1 LNDENLITFDKLT
14 PRERTEISRKGAI
27 ASNKVQ
33 KQKKMMREVVQ
44 NLMKMEL
51 NADTVSTLKEK
62 LPFLEDG
69 MDMQTAIVLGQM
81 KSAIDGNSKA
91 FELLSTMNDAEN
103 GNKANDYEQ
112 ELSVD
117 ELRGLLDGIKSSNN
131 PKD

>member
-1 LNDENLITFDKLT
+1 MNDENLITFDKLT

-51 NADTVSTLKEK
+51 NADTVATLKEK
-62 LPFLEDG
+62 LPFLESG

-91 FELLSTMNDAEN
+91 FELLSTMNDTEN
-103 GNKANDYEQ
+103 GNKTNDYEQ

-117 ELRGLLDGIKSSNN
+117 ELRGLLDGTKSSNN
-131 PKD
+131 PKY

>member
-1 LNDENLITFDKLT
+1 MNDENLISLADR
-14 PRERTEISRKGAI
+14 PERDRKEIARKGAE
-27 ASNKVQ
+27 ASNRVQ

-51 NADTVSTLKEK
+51 NADTVATLKEK
-62 LPFLEDG
+62 LPFLESG
-69 MDMQTAIVLGQM
+69 MDMQTAMVLGQM

-91 FELLSTMNDAEN
+91 FELLSAMNDTEN

-117 ELRGLLDGIKSSNN
+117 ELRGLLDGTKPADN
-131 PKD
+131 PKT